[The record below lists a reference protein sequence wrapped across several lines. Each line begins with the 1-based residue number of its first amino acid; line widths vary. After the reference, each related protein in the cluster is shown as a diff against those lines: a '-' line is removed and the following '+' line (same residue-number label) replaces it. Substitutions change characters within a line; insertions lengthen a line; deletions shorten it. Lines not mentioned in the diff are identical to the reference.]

1 MVLFIIFLAIGIP
14 EEPKTAANVV
24 MPTAPTYT
32 TPIAPTS
39 MGPGN
44 FPQLVPSLIFIIGFI
59 RSLCLFVVNSYF
71 FLGPTPVEV
80 APPSRFEVG
89 SSSTTVL
96 DPTSEA
102 TSFFIRFVLPHL
114 LHAN

>member
-14 EEPKTAANVV
+14 EEPKTAANVA

-44 FPQLVPSLIFIIGFI
+44 FP
-59 RSLCLFVVNSYF
+59 
-71 FLGPTPVEV
+71 
-80 APPSRFEVG
+80 
-89 SSSTTVL
+89 
-96 DPTSEA
+96 
-102 TSFFIRFVLPHL
+102 
-114 LHAN
+114 